1 MNQTESLVGARVR
14 CHEHPYDCYV
24 EGVIVGVSE
33 THYSVR
39 VDVDV
44 HSGVEMPASARVGS
58 VVTRTV
64 KSAWSLLGP
73 MHRGSFVEAL

>member
-1 MNQTESLVGARVR
+1 MSQTESLVGARVR

-24 EGVIVGVSE
+24 EGEIVGVTD

-44 HSGVEMPASARVGS
+44 HSGVAMPASARVGS

-73 MHRGSFVEAL
+73 MHRRCFTEVI